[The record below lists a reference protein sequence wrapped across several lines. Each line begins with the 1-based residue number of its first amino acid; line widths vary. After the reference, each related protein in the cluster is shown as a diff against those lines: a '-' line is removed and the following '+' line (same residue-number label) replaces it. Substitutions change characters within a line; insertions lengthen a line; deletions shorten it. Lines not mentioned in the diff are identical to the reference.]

1 MDDSQTFK
9 IQYDARE
16 LPNKTVVCIGQS
28 VQSLSCV
35 QLFATPWTTA
45 HQASLSITNSQSLL
59 KLMSIK
65 SVRPSNHLTHC
76 RTLLLLPSFFPRIRV
91 FSNESVLCIRW
102 PKYWSFSFTEKLS
115 CGLAKTRELFFIG
128 SRGARQVPAASR
140 QQHRQGQSGPPCPS
154 RFGGH
159 QDQAQ

>member
-1 MDDSQTFK
+1 MSIPHPFPQPQMQRTEKGKHLAFVPQDSTILFPSWTHRPRDKCLEWHPQGNIFGFLRWGCTYFSPRTLGATAK
-9 IQYDARE
+9 WFAWPLRGLPWHSQGSRARGE
-16 LPNKTVVCIGQS
+16 PPS
-28 VQSLSCV
+28 
-35 QLFATPWTTA
+35 
-45 HQASLSITNSQSLL
+45 SLL
-59 KLMSIK
+59 A
-65 SVRPSNHLTHC
+65 
-76 RTLLLLPSFFPRIRV
+76 
-91 FSNESVLCIRW
+91 
-102 PKYWSFSFTEKLS
+102 EKLS